1 MPGRKE
7 SLLERAFRPLEV
19 LLALSIIAVFIEVLT
34 EVASRY
40 LLHLPIPWGAEV
52 SQTLLVWITFLGAA
66 LALFRGEHMA
76 INLLLDR
83 IPSIRVRKTME
94 IAGELAIL
102 AFLVIGIFGGAQ
114 VVMRTW
120 NMQTTAL
127 QIPAGILY
135 LAFPLGCLAMVPV
148 VLHSLYLKAFRE

>member
-1 MPGRKE
+1 MSVRK
-7 SLLERAFRPLEV
+7 SNLLERAFRPLEV
-19 LLALSIIAVFIEVLT
+19 LLALSIIAVFVEVLA

-40 LLHLPIPWGAEV
+40 VLHLPVPWGAEV

-83 IPSIRVRKTME
+83 ISSSRIRKTCE
-94 IAGELAIL
+94 IAGELAVL
-102 AFLVIGIFGGAQ
+102 AFLLVGVFGGTQ
-114 VVMRTW
+114 VVIRTW
-120 NMQTTAL
+120 SMQTTAL

-135 LAFPLGCLAMVPV
+135 LAFPLGCLAMIPV
-148 VLHSLYLKAFRE
+148 VLYTLYLKAFRE